1 MSAGHVADDV
11 AVAVVVGSVLL
22 PTSNLNTIGELVGD
36 LDGELDGEL
45 LVDCGSIGEV
55 VGLGGVQFG
64 PSRSSQASIRDS
76 ISVILLVLL
85 AVEIVLSFSF

>member
-1 MSAGHVADDV
+1 LSAGHVADNADADDV
-11 AVAVVVGSVLL
+11 AVAVLL

-36 LDGELDGEL
+36 LVGELDGEL

-64 PSRSSQASIRDS
+64 PSSSSQASIRDS
-76 ISVILLVLL
+76 ISVVLLVLL